1 MNRTLLKWLCLIFVI
16 NLIGI
21 YCVFYYNP
29 SYSILDIG
37 SESCVPI
44 TWNSEGEKIAFLKNF
59 DGFIKAR
66 VYDFQNKKF
75 KDYPVNSLSEVSFR
89 DNIVF
94 SPDAKKIV
102 YITRIGND
110 RIVSL
115 LNLDSSTVSTLED
128 ILIYSNLS
136 TTSTGRPIKTVF
148 WLDNDRLIYEN
159 KISFKRNGIIIV
171 DLKTGEELLFIKNGL
186 QPSLSNDK
194 TKIAYIVMAEGGIK
208 FNVKVLNLLSNK
220 TITLAENV
228 ETYLHSIRWSPTDA
242 HIARGYSQVYKI
254 PDKANIVGDKIAIID
269 MDKNF
274 SLVSGSKL
282 LASPEWIDE
291 NNILMAEYKTSG
303 IVLQSKTIKG
313 LYLYNIKTRDYKK
326 ISSKIRSLN
335 YYISP
340 DRKTLVSSL
349 GTRGFFVLNLER
361 LLYPTKIDKLRTK
374 LGIVNP

>member
-171 DLKTGEELLFIKNGL
+171 DLKT
-186 QPSLSNDK
+186 
-194 TKIAYIVMAEGGIK
+194 
-208 FNVKVLNLLSNK
+208 
-220 TITLAENV
+220 
-228 ETYLHSIRWSPTDA
+228 
-242 HIARGYSQVYKI
+242 
-254 PDKANIVGDKIAIID
+254 
-269 MDKNF
+269 
-274 SLVSGSKL
+274 
-282 LASPEWIDE
+282 
-291 NNILMAEYKTSG
+291 
-303 IVLQSKTIKG
+303 
-313 LYLYNIKTRDYKK
+313 
-326 ISSKIRSLN
+326 
-335 YYISP
+335 
-340 DRKTLVSSL
+340 
-349 GTRGFFVLNLER
+349 
-361 LLYPTKIDKLRTK
+361 
-374 LGIVNP
+374 